1 MSVLRRAAAVLAI
14 LAGFTGAPMGVA
26 QDLVPAK
33 RFVIT
38 QDADLPG
45 GDLSTQLDTTI
56 EACERACLADQRCTH
71 LTFNTRN
78 GSCFTKANPGKPA
91 FYQGAFSARVVAT
104 NPEVLSAA
112 PSRRAA

>member
-56 EACERACLADQRCTH
+56 EACERACLADQRCTQGDEGK
-71 LTFNTRN
+71 LRPPD
-78 GSCFTKANPGKPA
+78 GPPAPG
-91 FYQGAFSARVVAT
+91 G
-104 NPEVLSAA
+104 
-112 PSRRAA
+112 